1 MAQALTLTRRDL
13 LAGAAALAA
22 LTLAGP
28 LAAQGVR
35 PVVEMSMGS
44 PDAPVTLVE
53 YASFTCPHCAA
64 FNAEVMPLIKS
75 NYIDT
80 GKVRLIYREVYFDG
94 PSLWASIVARCA
106 GEDRFFGVVDL
117 LFRKQP
123 AWARAQTGE
132 DVVAGLVSIGKEAGL
147 TEGQVMACL
156 NDEAF
161 RKSLVEQFQKNAT
174 ADDVRATPSFV
185 MNGKKLSNMP
195 WPEFQAEIDAALGS

>member
-44 PDAPVTLVE
+44 PDAPVTLIE

-75 NYIDT
+75 NYIDA

-106 GEDRFFGVVDL
+106 GEDRFFGVVNL
-117 LFRKQP
+117 LFQKQP
-123 AWARAQTGE
+123 AWAHAQTGE

-156 NDEAF
+156 DDEAF

>member
-156 NDEAF
+156 NDETF

>member
-1 MAQALTLTRRDL
+1 MADAFILTRRDL
-13 LAGAAALAA
+13 ISGAAAMAA
-22 LTLAGP
+22 LALAGP

-44 PDAPVTLVE
+44 PDAPVTLIE

-64 FNAEVMPLIKS
+64 FNREVMPQIKA

-94 PSLWASIVARCA
+94 PSLWASAVARCA
-106 GEDRFFGVVDL
+106 GEDRFFGVVDV
-117 LFRKQP
+117 LFEK
-123 AWARAQTGE
+123 QTGWAHADSGE
-132 DVVAGLVSIGKEAGL
+132 QVVAGLVSIGKEAGL
-147 TEGQVMACL
+147 TEGQVMSCL

-161 RKSLVEQFQKNAT
+161 RKALVEEFQKNAA

-185 MNGKKLSNMP
+185 MNGRKLSNMS
-195 WPEFQAEIDAALGS
+195 WPEFKAEIDKALGS

>member
-44 PDAPVTLVE
+44 PDAPVTLIE

-75 NYIDT
+75 NYIDA

-123 AWARAQTGE
+123 AWAHAQTGE
-132 DVVAGLVSIGKEAGL
+132 EVVTGLVSIGKEAGL